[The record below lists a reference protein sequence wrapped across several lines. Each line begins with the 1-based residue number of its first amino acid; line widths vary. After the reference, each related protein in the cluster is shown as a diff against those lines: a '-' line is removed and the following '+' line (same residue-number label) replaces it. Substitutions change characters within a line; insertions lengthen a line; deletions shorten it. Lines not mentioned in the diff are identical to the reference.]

1 MNSPKQSH
9 EIFKYSAG
17 GWEKCFLCPP
27 EEALCRIIVDGREL
41 VSMLCTPRE
50 LEKLAVGSL
59 YMDAVI
65 EYVEDIL
72 SINAEGCTV
81 NVRLKEQISEHS
93 PRILTMGFGGG
104 SIAQKQP
111 APEKLPEDFGIEP
124 CKVIRLMAELVERGE
139 LYRETGGVHASALY
153 RDGEFLAHAEDVGR
167 HNTLDKAVGGL
178 VMSGLSPRGAVLLT
192 TGRISSEMVSKCA
205 RMGVPLIASLSA
217 ATTAA
222 AESAESLGIAVLGY
236 VSREGFTVYAGA
248 GRLKREKPG
257 RAWCFQR
264 L

>member
-1 MNSPKQSH
+1 MNSPKLSH

-17 GWEKCFLCPP
+17 GWEKSCLRPP
-27 EEALCRIIVDGREL
+27 EEALCRIIVDGQEL

-50 LEKLAVGSL
+50 LEALAVGCL
-59 YMDAVI
+59 YMDTVI
-65 EYVEDIL
+65 ESMEDIL
-72 SINAEGCTV
+72 SLDMEGCTV
-81 NVRLKEQISEHS
+81 NVRLKAPMREL
-93 PRILTMGFGGG
+93 PRRILTTGFGGG

-111 APEKLPEDFGIEP
+111 APEKLPEDFAIDPRE
-124 CKVIRLMAELVERGE
+124 VIRLMAELVERGE

-153 RDGEFLAHAEDVGR
+153 RDGEFLTHAEDVGR

-178 VMSGLSPRGAVLLT
+178 VMSGLSPKGAVLLT

-222 AESAESLGIAVLGY
+222 AESAEKLGIAALGY